1 MRVAIKLLGF
11 FLILGI
17 LLALS
22 GRGTAAPEERL
33 EKPLRGLQTRSES
46 PGAPLKMRWQNVTLD
61 PFFLLRGEGAKAWV
75 ERVIVT
81 LQVAVEK
88 NCPKIDITGP
98 TCRKA
103 LYDLLLSG
111 QPEVAIKHQALTSLN
126 RQAKMEAVAAID
138 ISRSILIVR

>member
-1 MRVAIKLLGF
+1 MRVAIKLSGL

-17 LLALS
+17 LLALN
-22 GRGTAAPEERL
+22 GRATAAPDEKMER
-33 EKPLRGLQTRSES
+33 PPRGLQARGES
-46 PGAPLKMRWQNVTLD
+46 TKAPLKMQRQNVTLD

-75 ERVIVT
+75 ERIIIT

-88 NCPKIDITGP
+88 NCPQIDLTGP
-98 TCRKA
+98 NFRKA

-111 QPEVAIKHQALTSLN
+111 QPEAVIKQQALASLN
-126 RQAKMEAVAAID
+126 QQAKREAVAAID